1 MKKGFFSAIVLFCL
15 AFLMAGCGGSKYGDF
30 IALNEAFV
38 QLMEEYVASLEK
50 AAGPDEIAAAINRL
64 ADGMEDLGPK
74 IKKLAEKYPELKDK
88 NNQPEEVKPSQ
99 EKAEEVAKKF
109 SGTFMKVMPHMK
121 NPKVQ
126 EAFKRATSAMK
137 TMT

>member
-1 MKKGFFSAIVLFCL
+1 MKKGSFSAIVVFCL
-15 AFLMAGCGGSKYGDF
+15 LFLMAGCGGSKYGDC

-50 AAGPDEIAAAINRL
+50 AAGPDEITAAINRL

-74 IKKLAEKYPELKDK
+74 MKELAEKYPELKDK
-88 NNQPEEVKPSQ
+88 NNQPEEVKPSL
-99 EKAEEVAKKF
+99 EKAEEAGKKF
-109 SGTFMKVMPHMK
+109 AGTFMKIMPHMK

-126 EAFKRATSAMK
+126 EAFKRAGNAMK